1 VKCYVNAYKSS
12 SGSGSGSL
20 TASCSSS
27 ASSVKTNQTVTF
39 YASANKYGFSSGKCS
54 SLKYYWNNSSN
65 YSSSSSYN
73 TSFSSSGSKTVPVKI
88 VCSDDSSIYASANC
102 NVSVTDGSTGG
113 YNPSPSDPPVK
124 SGSLSAV
131 CKCGSTGCNVTITGS
146 STDYNDYTCT

>member
-54 SLKYYWNNSSN
+54 SLKYY
-65 YSSSSSYN
+65 
-73 TSFSSSGSKTVPVKI
+73 
-88 VCSDDSSIYASANC
+88 
-102 NVSVTDGSTGG
+102 
-113 YNPSPSDPPVK
+113 
-124 SGSLSAV
+124 
-131 CKCGSTGCNVTITGS
+131 
-146 STDYNDYTCT
+146 